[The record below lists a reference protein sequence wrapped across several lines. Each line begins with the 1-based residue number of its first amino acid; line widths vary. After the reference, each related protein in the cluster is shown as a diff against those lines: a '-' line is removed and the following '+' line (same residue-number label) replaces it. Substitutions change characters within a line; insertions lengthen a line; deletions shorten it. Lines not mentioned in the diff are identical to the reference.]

1 MTEQMD
7 ALRKSASFARC
18 TDVRPDVAEFEAYE
32 PGLSMEEIRLRYGL
46 ERVIKLA
53 SNENSL
59 GVPPSARE
67 ALLAALS
74 RAHRYPQAGNPR
86 LVSALAVR

>member
-32 PGLSMEEIRLRYGL
+32 PGALHGSMLSSNMP
-46 ERVIKLA
+46 A
-53 SNENSL
+53 SRFL
-59 GVPPSARE
+59 CPSRRF
-67 ALLAALS
+67 
-74 RAHRYPQAGNPR
+74 RA
-86 LVSALAVR
+86 SAEAVRRK